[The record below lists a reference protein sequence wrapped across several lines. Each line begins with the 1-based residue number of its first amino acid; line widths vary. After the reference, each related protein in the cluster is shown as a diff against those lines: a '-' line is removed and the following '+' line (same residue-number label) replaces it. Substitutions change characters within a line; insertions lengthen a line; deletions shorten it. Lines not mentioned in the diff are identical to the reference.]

1 MILPLART
9 SLRFSVTARRNVFG
23 RNAVRKAHS
32 NPNGGSSN
40 GNQQKG
46 AMRPVPTILVG
57 LVGLGILKAYHT
69 RSNVVQIYEESGRPS
84 DPDLAVEGSW
94 QRVYAALPLREAS
107 RAWGYLNSLTV
118 PVFMRN
124 FLYGTYSKA
133 FGCKLD
139 EMDAAHLT
147 DFENLGTFF
156 YRTLKE
162 GARVVDTS
170 ADLVSPSDGK
180 ILCLGRVSETRQVPS
195 VKGLTYSLDALLGKS
210 SNCAVSDVSD
220 EVATSFNADAH
231 KSVKKGNALHFCVI
245 YLAPGD
251 YHRYHSPADWSV
263 DTRRHFA
270 GEMLSVSPWIVSK
283 LRNLFILNERVS
295 LTGQW
300 KHGYFSMIP
309 VAATNVGG
317 IIINF
322 DDQFVSNSPSIPSA
336 TQPLGTFSER
346 HFTGKDKVVLKRG
359 DEVGGF
365 KLGSTIVLVFEAPEQ
380 FEFAYKDGDV
390 VRMGTRDLNKL
401 IMNYLVI
408 EGYKDAVEKFAEE
421 SGLSPN
427 VDLDSIE
434 ERMKIRAAIQE
445 GRIDEAI
452 ERVND
457 LDPEI
462 LDTNPRLYFHLQQQ
476 KLIELIRAGNVLEAL
491 DFAQEE
497 LAARGEENPEFLE
510 ELEQTM
516 SLLAFDPSQPSPV
529 AALLDYSQRLKT
541 AGELNAAILKSQ
553 CQERNPKLP
562 ALLKMLVWSQNQLEE
577 KVTFPKIRNL
587 VTASLEDS

>member
-23 RNAVRKAHS
+23 RNAIRMAHS
-32 NPNGGSSN
+32 NPNGSSN

-46 AMRPVPTILVG
+46 AMRPIPTILVG

-139 EMDAAHLT
+139 EMDAANLT

-380 FEFAYKDGDV
+380 FEFSYKDGDV
-390 VRMGTRDLNKL
+390 VRMGTRLGK
-401 IMNYLVI
+401 
-408 EGYKDAVEKFAEE
+408 
-421 SGLSPN
+421 
-427 VDLDSIE
+427 
-434 ERMKIRAAIQE
+434 
-445 GRIDEAI
+445 
-452 ERVND
+452 
-457 LDPEI
+457 
-462 LDTNPRLYFHLQQQ
+462 
-476 KLIELIRAGNVLEAL
+476 
-491 DFAQEE
+491 
-497 LAARGEENPEFLE
+497 
-510 ELEQTM
+510 
-516 SLLAFDPSQPSPV
+516 
-529 AALLDYSQRLKT
+529 
-541 AGELNAAILKSQ
+541 
-553 CQERNPKLP
+553 
-562 ALLKMLVWSQNQLEE
+562 
-577 KVTFPKIRNL
+577 
-587 VTASLEDS
+587 